1 MGSIK
6 LTTITSKRKCFKEE
20 VQSVMLNYKSY
31 IREQYQSLQ
40 EKVWKP
46 NMGDLAEPILACGVA
61 AKFANPD
68 AVVTRTAIEKLLR
81 KVIKKNPENIDV
93 NSRVN

>member
-1 MGSIK
+1 
-6 LTTITSKRKCFKEE
+6 
-20 VQSVMLNYKSY
+20 MLNYNSY

-81 KVIKKNPENIDV
+81 KGWLMEKIKQKLLGIYPGK
-93 NSRVN
+93 